1 MVTRRFSPG
10 IRTALRID
18 IAAAVLLAV
27 FAGLTGPFVGLIL
40 RRDLGATPF
49 QLSVMSAATGASLL
63 LSLAWAQALGGR
75 APLPYLV
82 WPAVVA
88 RGAFLLVPLAAGAW
102 SFAGLVVASSVFGA
116 AAGPA
121 QAAVV
126 ERVYPRAERG
136 RALGVVKMAGAALGI
151 VLALAAGQLFERVDW
166 RWIFPAAAVVGMA
179 ASLTQGRL
187 RVPEPPAGGDTA
199 SGPALAGAWATVR
212 DDHGFRR
219 LLVAAFLF
227 GAGCWIQTPAHP
239 LLLVDVLN
247 ASAAQVGVF
256 AAVAAGAALLGG
268 AGWGWLVDRRSSL
281 AALALM
287 YLIGAA
293 APAICFAA
301 GSPWALVGSSAADA
315 LAGVGLDL
323 VWMLVVIDAAGARRA
338 PQYVAIGAAL
348 AGVRGI
354 LGPLAGGLLIHA
366 AGVRAVYL
374 VAAALEVAAAA
385 LVVREVRR
393 RASATAAAGAAR
405 LDPGR
410 GRSREAFEH

>member
-10 IRTALRID
+10 IRQALRID
-18 IAAAVLLAV
+18 ISAALLLAI
-27 FAGLTGPFVGLIL
+27 FAGLTGPFTGLIL

-63 LSLAWAQALGGR
+63 LSLGWARALAGR

-82 WPAVVA
+82 WPAFAA
-88 RGAFLLVPLAAGAW
+88 RGVFLLVPLVAGAW
-102 SFAGLVVASSVFGA
+102 SLVGVVVASSVFAA

-151 VLALAAGQLFERVDW
+151 GLALAAGQLFEHVDW

-179 ASLTQGRL
+179 ASLTQRRL
-187 RVPEPPAGGDTA
+187 AVPARPGDDAAAGPGIV
-199 SGPALAGAWATVR
+199 GAWATVR
-212 DDHGFRR
+212 DDRAFRR

-239 LLLVDVLN
+239 LLLVDVLG

-256 AAVAAGAALLGG
+256 AAAAAAAALLGS

-287 YLIGAA
+287 YMIGAV

-301 GSPWALVGSSAADA
+301 GSPWALVGSSVADA
-315 LAGVGLDL
+315 LAGVGLEL
-323 VWMLVVIDAAGARRA
+323 VWMLVVIDLAGPRRA
-338 PQYVAIGAAL
+338 PQYVAIGATL
-348 AGVRGI
+348 AGVRGL

-374 VAAALEVAAAA
+374 VAAALEVAAAG
-385 LVVREVRR
+385 LVVRELRR
-393 RASATAAAGAAR
+393 RVPGEAAVAAEAPEPR
-405 LDPGR
+405 R
-410 GRSREAFEH
+410 GRSRAAFEH